1 MPLFRYQA
9 LNANQQNVAGEIE
22 ADNVAQAVAQLETQG
37 LTVRSIGYSAPQSH
51 SPQPSVLTP
60 APTGS
65 RNEIAA
71 LESHLLRAME
81 RARPLIPALRAYMAE
96 MPTGRSRRRLL
107 ATIDV
112 IEHGDVSLAV
122 KSFTDSPAYWI
133 PLLSS
138 TSSAR
143 DANGTLQKFI
153 SESRRTGR
161 LSNQW
166 RQIFIYPLLIILV
179 AGAVIAF
186 LSIVVI
192 PVFRDVFSGFGLR
205 VPGFTRFILDVS
217 AVISSGRI
225 LWIAAVLIVIA
236 LGVLFGARLAPA
248 SLWPAFIDR
257 FGPLRRAAVAA
268 RFSRFLADLLEAD
281 VDAPNALRIASRTT
295 GSSLLNRAAYQLAG
309 EIETGQEVAA
319 AKYRRTITASVVW
332 AVQSHLPLPARSAF
346 LRELSTNH
354 ARRASEFLSWA
365 HGIVQPMFIL
375 VIGLLVGAVVLALF
389 LPLISLIQ
397 GLS

>member
-9 LNANQQNVAGEIE
+9 LNANQQNVAGDIE

-37 LTVRSIGYSAPQSH
+37 LTVQSIGYSAAESRC
-51 SPQPSVLTP
+51 PQPS
-60 APTGS
+60 APDTAPIDAG
-65 RNEIAA
+65 NEIAA
-71 LESHLLRAME
+71 LESHLRHAME
-81 RARPLIPALRAYMAE
+81 CARPLIPALRAYLAE
-96 MPTGRSRRRLL
+96 MPTGRARRTLL
-107 ATIDV
+107 ATMEV
-112 IEHGDVSLAV
+112 IERGDVSLAV
-122 KSFTDSPAYWI
+122 KSFMESPAYWI

-138 TSSAR
+138 TSSAQ
-143 DANGTLQKFI
+143 DANATLQKFVN
-153 SESRRTGR
+153 ESRRTER
-161 LSNQW
+161 LNNQW
-166 RQIFIYPLLIILV
+166 RQAFIYPLLIILV
-179 AGAVIAF
+179 AGAVLVF

-217 AVISSGRI
+217 AVISNGRV
-225 LWIAAVLIVIA
+225 LWIAAALIVIA
-236 LGVLFGARLAPA
+236 LGALLGARLAPA
-248 SLWPAFIDR
+248 FLWPAVVDWY
-257 FGPLRRAAVAA
+257 GPRRDAVTA
-268 RFSRFLADLLEAD
+268 RFSRFLADLLEAEF
-281 VDAPNALRIASRTT
+281 DAPNALRIASRTT

-309 EIETGQEVAA
+309 ETESGQDIAP
-319 AKYRRTITASVVW
+319 AKYRGTITASVAW
-332 AVQSHLPLPARSAF
+332 AVQSQVPLPARIAL

-354 ARRASEFLSWA
+354 AGRAGEFLSWT